1 MNGILSA
8 FLRLENMNV
17 LRHHENL
24 NFDRISLRGGINMM
38 QAIKKLYNFVQQNLF
53 CKIVTYFL
61 VFAPI
66 VICMEKGTSIKKGY
80 INCINIFL
88 VGVLILTYYSFL
100 KDRRYYKQPLIYI
113 FSGIIVFN
121 RLYDIEAIGKKWNY
135 SENILMIAGLVIVSV
150 VLFLPEM
157 GIFLCKKWKKTEL
170 NQEQLSVADLMEDGN
185 LIHENK
191 NQHTKRMSND
201 KKTEEKQQYK
211 NVNIMNDLEKNKA
224 ETDKMP
230 LFLTA
235 VIMLIMII
243 VPSVIYY
250 YIVQG
255 DVFSIVQKFKDQNIS
270 SNLISSIVSYIIL
283 VFIVGTYSIL
293 LIKIIQLM
301 VGLIRGKKAA
311 KNELM
316 LWFSVLLV
324 IIYLYKEDSKFSQ
337 DSTLALFLQG
347 DVFSFPLALAIAVPI
362 ITFFL
367 SSLLDVLN
375 EKENIKK
382 NIVKQLEIIVN
393 GIIDSLLRLI
403 KFVTIDFLQAMLA
416 LLEIENLKTGSD
428 NQENREDIE

>member
-1 MNGILSA
+1 
-8 FLRLENMNV
+8 
-17 LRHHENL
+17 
-24 NFDRISLRGGINMM
+24 M

-61 VFAPI
+61 VFASI

-135 SENILMIAGLVIVSV
+135 SENILMIAGLVIVSA

-191 NQHTKRMSND
+191 KQHTKRMSND

-316 LWFSVLLV
+316 LWFAVLLV

-375 EKENIKK
+375 EKENIKR

-416 LLEIENLKTGSD
+416 LLEIENLKTDSD

>member
-1 MNGILSA
+1 
-8 FLRLENMNV
+8 
-17 LRHHENL
+17 
-24 NFDRISLRGGINMM
+24 MM

-61 VFAPI
+61 VFASI

-135 SENILMIAGLVIVSV
+135 SENILMIAGLVIVSA

-191 NQHTKRMSND
+191 KQHTKRMSND

-316 LWFSVLLV
+316 LWFAVLLV

-375 EKENIKK
+375 EKENIKR

-416 LLEIENLKTGSD
+416 LLEIENLKTDSD

>member
-1 MNGILSA
+1 MSNIQKQ
-8 FLRLENMNV
+8 
-17 LRHHENL
+17 HK
-24 NFDRISLRGGINMM
+24 ISP
-38 QAIKKLYNFVQQNLF
+38 AIAWLTIQKF
-53 CKIVTYFL
+53 I
-61 VFAPI
+61 
-66 VICMEKGTSIKKGY
+66 
-80 INCINIFL
+80 IF
-88 VGVLILTYYSFL
+88 YC
-100 KDRRYYKQPLIYI
+100 PLD
-113 FSGIIVFN
+113 G
-121 RLYDIEAIGKKWNY
+121 EHT
-135 SENILMIAGLVIVSV
+135 
-150 VLFLPEM
+150 
-157 GIFLCKKWKKTEL
+157 TE
-170 NQEQLSVADLMEDGN
+170 
-185 LIHENK
+185 
-191 NQHTKRMSND
+191 RMSND
-201 KKTEEKQQYK
+201 KKTEEKKQYK
-211 NVNIMNDLEKNKA
+211 NVNMMNDSEKNKA

-243 VPSVIYY
+243 VPSGIYY

-403 KFVTIDFLQAMLA
+403 KFVTIDFLQAMLS
-416 LLEIENLKTGSD
+416 LLEIENLKTDSD

>member
-1 MNGILSA
+1 
-8 FLRLENMNV
+8 
-17 LRHHENL
+17 
-24 NFDRISLRGGINMM
+24 MM

-66 VICMEKGTSIKKGY
+66 VICMEKGTSVKKGY

-100 KDRRYYKQPLIYI
+100 KDRHYYKQPLIYI

-135 SENILMIAGLVIVSV
+135 SENILMIAGLVIVSA

-157 GIFLCKKWKKTEL
+157 GIFLCKKWKKKEL
-170 NQEQLSVADLMEDGN
+170 NQEQLSVADLTEDGN

-191 NQHTKRMSND
+191 NQHTERMSND
-201 KKTEEKQQYK
+201 KKTEEKKQYK
-211 NVNIMNDLEKNKA
+211 NVNMMNDSEKNKA

-243 VPSVIYY
+243 VPSGIYY

-293 LIKIIQLM
+293 LGSIFGVQLM
-301 VGLIRGKKAA
+301 FSNNAELFVEGVMVVSTYGKKFVPSNDIN
-311 KNELM
+311 KINQLKR
-316 LWFSVLLV
+316 LV
-324 IIYLYKEDSKFSQ
+324 IDDLLPSYQRMLETEMGMLYLRHLDSESCLQQRQHWGQRLHRKNKE
-337 DSTLALFLQG
+337 LW
-347 DVFSFPLALAIAVPI
+347 
-362 ITFFL
+362 
-367 SSLLDVLN
+367 
-375 EKENIKK
+375 KK
-382 NIVKQLEIIVN
+382 
-393 GIIDSLLRLI
+393 R
-403 KFVTIDFLQAMLA
+403 
-416 LLEIENLKTGSD
+416 
-428 NQENREDIE
+428 

>member
-1 MNGILSA
+1 MWRIDLVTMWQFMTSRQSVGD
-8 FLRLENMNV
+8 
-17 LRHHENL
+17 L
-24 NFDRISLRGGINMM
+24 NDD
-38 QAIKKLYNFVQQNLF
+38 
-53 CKIVTYFL
+53 
-61 VFAPI
+61 
-66 VICMEKGTSIKKGY
+66 
-80 INCINIFL
+80 
-88 VGVLILTYYSFL
+88 ILTEIETCIINPPIKHKEEFQE
-100 KDRRYYKQPLIYI
+100 KNRHYYKQPLIYI

-121 RLYDIEAIGKKWNY
+121 RLYDIEAIGKKWNC
-135 SENILMIAGLVIVSV
+135 SENILMIAGLVIVSA

-170 NQEQLSVADLMEDGN
+170 NQEQLSVADLTEDGN

-201 KKTEEKQQYK
+201 KKTEETKQYK
-211 NVNIMNDLEKNKA
+211 NANIMNDSEKNKA

-235 VIMLIMII
+235 VIMLVMII

-324 IIYLYKEDSKFSQ
+324 IIYLYNEDSKFSQ

-347 DVFSFPLALAIAVPI
+347 DVFSFPLALAIAVPV

-375 EKENIKK
+375 KKENIKR

-416 LLEIENLKTGSD
+416 LLEIENLKTDSD

>member
-1 MNGILSA
+1 M
-8 FLRLENMNV
+8 
-17 LRHHENL
+17 
-24 NFDRISLRGGINMM
+24 
-38 QAIKKLYNFVQQNLF
+38 
-53 CKIVTYFL
+53 
-61 VFAPI
+61 
-66 VICMEKGTSIKKGY
+66 
-80 INCINIFL
+80 
-88 VGVLILTYYSFL
+88 
-100 KDRRYYKQPLIYI
+100 
-113 FSGIIVFN
+113 
-121 RLYDIEAIGKKWNY
+121 
-135 SENILMIAGLVIVSV
+135 
-150 VLFLPEM
+150 
-157 GIFLCKKWKKTEL
+157 
-170 NQEQLSVADLMEDGN
+170 NQEQLSVADLTEDGN

-191 NQHTKRMSND
+191 NQHTERMSND
-201 KKTEEKQQYK
+201 KKTEEKKQCK
-211 NVNIMNDLEKNKA
+211 NVNMMNDSEKNKA

-243 VPSVIYY
+243 VPSGIYY

-403 KFVTIDFLQAMLA
+403 KFVTIDFLQAMLS
-416 LLEIENLKTGSD
+416 LLEIENLKTDSD

>member
-1 MNGILSA
+1 MELFRKYSNDSWVSDSKCGIIFTRNGH
-8 FLRLENMNV
+8 F
-17 LRHHENL
+17 
-24 NFDRISLRGGINMM
+24 FC
-38 QAIKKLYNFVQQNLF
+38 KKL
-53 CKIVTYFL
+53 
-61 VFAPI
+61 
-66 VICMEKGTSIKKGY
+66 KK
-80 INCINIFL
+80 
-88 VGVLILTYYSFL
+88 
-100 KDRRYYKQPLIYI
+100 K
-113 FSGIIVFN
+113 
-121 RLYDIEAIGKKWNY
+121 
-135 SENILMIAGLVIVSV
+135 
-150 VLFLPEM
+150 
-157 GIFLCKKWKKTEL
+157 EL
-170 NQEQLSVADLMEDGN
+170 NQEQLSVADLTEDGN

-191 NQHTKRMSND
+191 NQHTERMSND
-201 KKTEEKQQYK
+201 KKTEEKKQYK
-211 NVNIMNDLEKNKA
+211 NVNMMNDSEKNKA

-243 VPSVIYY
+243 VPSGIYY

-403 KFVTIDFLQAMLA
+403 KFVTIDFLQAMLS
-416 LLEIENLKTGSD
+416 LLEIENLKTDSD

>member
-1 MNGILSA
+1 
-8 FLRLENMNV
+8 MNV

-66 VICMEKGTSIKKGY
+66 VICMEKGTSVKKGY

-100 KDRRYYKQPLIYI
+100 KDRHYYKQPLIYI

-135 SENILMIAGLVIVSV
+135 SENILMIAGLVIVSA

-157 GIFLCKKWKKTEL
+157 GIFLCKKWKKKEF
-170 NQEQLSVADLMEDGN
+170 NQEQLSVADLTEDGN

-191 NQHTKRMSND
+191 NQHTERMSND
-201 KKTEEKQQYK
+201 KKTEEKKQYK
-211 NVNIMNDLEKNKA
+211 NVNMMNDSEKNKA

-243 VPSVIYY
+243 VPSGIYY

-403 KFVTIDFLQAMLA
+403 KFVTIDFLQAMLS
-416 LLEIENLKTGSD
+416 LLEIENLKTDSD

>member
-1 MNGILSA
+1 M
-8 FLRLENMNV
+8 
-17 LRHHENL
+17 H
-24 NFDRISLRGGINMM
+24 
-38 QAIKKLYNFVQQNLF
+38 KY
-53 CKIVTYFL
+53 
-61 VFAPI
+61 
-66 VICMEKGTSIKKGY
+66 
-80 INCINIFL
+80 FL

-100 KDRRYYKQPLIYI
+100 KDRHYYKQPLIYI

-121 RLYDIEAIGKKWNY
+121 RLYDIEAIGKKWNC
-135 SENILMIAGLVIVSV
+135 SENILMIAGLVIVSA

-170 NQEQLSVADLMEDGN
+170 NQEQLSVANLTEDGN

-201 KKTEEKQQYK
+201 KKTEEKKQYK
-211 NVNIMNDLEKNKA
+211 NANIMNDSEKNKA

-243 VPSVIYY
+243 VPSAIYY

-324 IIYLYKEDSKFSQ
+324 IIYLYNEDSKFSQ

-347 DVFSFPLALAIAVPI
+347 DVFSFPLALAIAVPV

-375 EKENIKK
+375 KKENIKR

-416 LLEIENLKTGSD
+416 LLEIENLKTDSD

>member
-1 MNGILSA
+1 MELFRKYSNDSWVSDSKCCIIFTRNG
-8 FLRLENMNV
+8 
-17 LRHHENL
+17 H
-24 NFDRISLRGGINMM
+24 
-38 QAIKKLYNFVQQNLF
+38 
-53 CKIVTYFL
+53 
-61 VFAPI
+61 
-66 VICMEKGTSIKKGY
+66 
-80 INCINIFL
+80 
-88 VGVLILTYYSFL
+88 
-100 KDRRYYKQPLIYI
+100 
-113 FSGIIVFN
+113 
-121 RLYDIEAIGKKWNY
+121 
-135 SENILMIAGLVIVSV
+135 
-150 VLFLPEM
+150 
-157 GIFLCKKWKKTEL
+157 FLCKKWKKTEL
-170 NQEQLSVADLMEDGN
+170 NQEQLSVADLTEDGN

-201 KKTEEKQQYK
+201 KKTEETKQYK
-211 NVNIMNDLEKNKA
+211 NANIMNDSEKNKA

-235 VIMLIMII
+235 VIMLVMII

-324 IIYLYKEDSKFSQ
+324 IIYLYNEDSKFSQ

-347 DVFSFPLALAIAVPI
+347 DVFSFPLALAIAVPV

-375 EKENIKK
+375 KKENIKR

-416 LLEIENLKTGSD
+416 LLEIENLKTDSD

>member
-1 MNGILSA
+1 
-8 FLRLENMNV
+8 
-17 LRHHENL
+17 
-24 NFDRISLRGGINMM
+24 MM
-38 QAIKKLYNFVQQNLF
+38 QAIKKLYDFVQQNLF

-66 VICMEKGTSIKKGY
+66 VICMEKGTPIKKGY
-80 INCINIFL
+80 VNCINIFL

-100 KDRRYYKQPLIYI
+100 KDRHYYKQPLIYI

-121 RLYDIEAIGKKWNY
+121 RLYDIEAIGKKWNC
-135 SENILMIAGLVIVSV
+135 SENILMIAGLVIVSA

-170 NQEQLSVADLMEDGN
+170 NQEQLSVADLTEDGN

-201 KKTEEKQQYK
+201 KKTEEKKQYK
-211 NVNIMNDLEKNKA
+211 NANIMNDSEKNKA

-235 VIMLIMII
+235 VIMLVMII

-324 IIYLYKEDSKFSQ
+324 IIYLYNEDSKFSQ

-347 DVFSFPLALAIAVPI
+347 DVFSFPLALAIAVPV

-375 EKENIKK
+375 KKENIKR

-416 LLEIENLKTGSD
+416 LLEIENLKTDSD

>member
-1 MNGILSA
+1 
-8 FLRLENMNV
+8 
-17 LRHHENL
+17 
-24 NFDRISLRGGINMM
+24 
-38 QAIKKLYNFVQQNLF
+38 
-53 CKIVTYFL
+53 
-61 VFAPI
+61 
-66 VICMEKGTSIKKGY
+66 
-80 INCINIFL
+80 
-88 VGVLILTYYSFL
+88 
-100 KDRRYYKQPLIYI
+100 
-113 FSGIIVFN
+113 
-121 RLYDIEAIGKKWNY
+121 
-135 SENILMIAGLVIVSV
+135 
-150 VLFLPEM
+150 M
-157 GIFLCKKWKKTEL
+157 GIFLCKKWKKKEL
-170 NQEQLSVADLMEDGN
+170 NQEQLSVADLTEDGN

-191 NQHTKRMSND
+191 NQHTERMSND
-201 KKTEEKQQYK
+201 KKTEEKKQYK
-211 NVNIMNDLEKNKA
+211 NVNMMNDSEKNKA

-243 VPSVIYY
+243 VPSGIYY

-403 KFVTIDFLQAMLA
+403 KFVTIDFLQAMLS
-416 LLEIENLKTGSD
+416 LLEIENLKTDSD

>member
-1 MNGILSA
+1 
-8 FLRLENMNV
+8 
-17 LRHHENL
+17 
-24 NFDRISLRGGINMM
+24 
-38 QAIKKLYNFVQQNLF
+38 
-53 CKIVTYFL
+53 
-61 VFAPI
+61 
-66 VICMEKGTSIKKGY
+66 
-80 INCINIFL
+80 
-88 VGVLILTYYSFL
+88 
-100 KDRRYYKQPLIYI
+100 
-113 FSGIIVFN
+113 
-121 RLYDIEAIGKKWNY
+121 
-135 SENILMIAGLVIVSV
+135 
-150 VLFLPEM
+150 M

-170 NQEQLSVADLMEDGN
+170 NQEQLSVANLTEDGN

-201 KKTEEKQQYK
+201 KKTEEKKQYK
-211 NVNIMNDLEKNKA
+211 NANIMNDSEKNKA

-243 VPSVIYY
+243 VPSAIYY

-324 IIYLYKEDSKFSQ
+324 IIYLYNEDSKFSQ

-347 DVFSFPLALAIAVPI
+347 DVFSFPLALAIAVPV

-375 EKENIKK
+375 KKENIKR

-416 LLEIENLKTGSD
+416 LLEIENLKTDSD